1 MAGIKF
7 KIHPLFYIFGLYYA
21 ITGKIF
27 IFLIYTITALVH
39 EIGHLLQA
47 EKLGYSMQNITLM
60 PYGAVISGN
69 ISGLKFKDE
78 TLLAL
83 GGPLLNLIVALF
95 FTALWWVFPDIYAF
109 TDIVVTAN
117 LTIALVN
124 FIPAYPLDGGR
135 ILFSMLAVKLGE
147 SKAAK
152 IVRGAGFVF
161 FIALIGLFA
170 YSCFTEINISILFF
184 AIFIL
189 AGLSSKYR
197 ETPYIRIFNLS
208 KNRLERG
215 IQIKRYA
222 VSKMTPI
229 KKIINIIDADCYAE
243 ITVFDNNGNKIA
255 VFNQTQLLKIL
266 ETGDLY
272 DRIEKFIV

>member
-39 EIGHLLQA
+39 EMGHFMQA
-47 EKLGYSMQNITLM
+47 EKLGYSMQKITLM
-60 PYGAVISGN
+60 PYGAIITGN

-83 GGPLLNLIVALF
+83 AGPLLNLVIALF
-95 FTALWWVFPDIYAF
+95 FTAVWWVFPEVYAF
-109 TDIVVTAN
+109 TDVVVSAN
-117 LTIALVN
+117 LTLALVN

-135 ILFSMLAVKLGE
+135 ILFSVIASKYGE
-147 SKAAK
+147 NKALK
-152 IVRGAGFVF
+152 ITRGAGFVF
-161 FIALIGLFA
+161 CVSLIGLFI
-170 YSCFTEINISILFF
+170 YSCFTAINISILFF
-184 AIFIL
+184 AIFVL
-189 AGLSSKYR
+189 AGLSYKHR
-197 ETPYIRIFNLS
+197 ESPYIRIFNLS

-215 IQIKRYA
+215 LQIKRYA
-222 VSKMTPI
+222 VSSSTTI

-243 ITVFDNNGNKIA
+243 ITVLDDNGNKKTI
-255 VFNQTQLLKIL
+255 FNQNQLLKIL